1 MFTITLFMAVFF
13 SARVF
18 HKMDLLLPQQS
29 ICTLNASCDFDDSWQ
44 SDLTDSGGKG
54 FVVGVLCVCLVWVGL
69 GCFICLFGVFQ
80 GVVLALG
87 WVFEF

>member
-1 MFTITLFMAVFF
+1 
-13 SARVF
+13 
-18 HKMDLLLPQQS
+18 MDLLLPQQS

-54 FVVGVLCVCLVWVGL
+54 FVVGVLCVCLVWFGL
-69 GCFICLFGVFQ
+69 SYFICLFGVFQ